1 MQNVSDIK
9 FFLVNDFGLSDNETA
24 VYIGLLEKGRAT
36 VLDLSKA
43 LNMNRTT
50 VHVNVEYL
58 LQKGIVSQTQ
68 EGRGKKRL
76 IIPEPPERLRTI
88 VEQRKIKVL
97 KTEEK
102 LAEMIPQMSNLM
114 KGSSGVANV
123 EVKYYEGKEN
133 VQLLYHE
140 ILKSD
145 SIKAYG
151 SNKIVKIF
159 PNNFELFVK
168 AHTENPKMK
177 IWDVLD
183 FKPHDEYVKAMGSDR
198 YFYKLIPSNLEFPD
212 FLIYGDSVAVVDC
225 TEDNDVLAIVIKSV
239 NMVTTSTKLFDLV
252 WNISK

>member
-1 MQNVSDIK
+1 MQNISDIK
-9 FFLVNDFGLSDNETA
+9 FFLVNDFGLSENETS
-24 VYIGLLEKGRAT
+24 VYLGLLEKGRAT

-114 KGSSGVANV
+114 KGTSGATNV

-133 VQLLYHE
+133 VVLLYNE
-140 ILKSD
+140 
-145 SIKAYG
+145 
-151 SNKIVKIF
+151 IVKSNEIF
-159 PNNFELFVK
+159 AYVSHDAQELLNETVNIFLD
-168 AHTENPKMK
+168 AHKKNKNMK
-177 IWDVLD
+177 IWEIFD
-183 FKPHDEYVKAMGSDR
+183 FEPLNEYVKGMDSKR
-198 YFYKLIPSNLEFPD
+198 YAHKVIPKSFSITDYLLYN
-212 FLIYGDSVAVVDC
+212 GSVAVVDIS
-225 TEDNDVLAIVIKSV
+225 DKSDVMAIVVSNPNFYK
-239 NMVTTSTKLFDLV
+239 TSKVLFDLV
-252 WNISK
+252 WGIL

>member
-1 MQNVSDIK
+1 MQNPSDVS
-9 FFLVNDFGLSDNETA
+9 FFLINDFGLSENETS
-24 VYIGLLEKGRAT
+24 VYLGLLEKGRAT

-102 LAEMIPQMSNLM
+102 LAEMIPQMNQFM
-114 KGSSGVANV
+114 KGGSEGGNV

-133 VQLLYHE
+133 VQLLYSE
-140 ILKSD
+140 ILKS
-145 SIKAYG
+145 SEIRAYA
-151 SNKIVKIF
+151 SEKVVKIF
-159 PNNFELFVK
+159 PNNAELFVN
-168 AHTENPKMK
+168 AHKSNNKMR
-177 IWDVLD
+177 IWDILD
-183 FKPHDEYVKAMGSDR
+183 FSPPKWYLDNMVKGR
-198 YFYKLIPSNLEFPD
+198 YFFKQIPNELRISD
-212 FLIYGDSVAVVDC
+212 FLITDDSVALIDWI
-225 TEDNDVLAIVIKSV
+225 DNTRIMGIVISSP
-239 NMVTTSTKLFDLV
+239 NMVNTSRVIFDLV
-252 WNISK
+252 WSVLK